1 MAQQAQQ
8 DQVDQAGRPA
18 PQAQQDLVDLAE
30 QQVQVAQAEQAAAA
44 PEAKDTLLMLVA
56 DRMFTA
62 DTAVAVEDLLL
73 DMVHN
78 QDMVFTAAEAEAATG
93 AVMEDM
99 NIVRNQVI
107 PVVIF
112 TDITQDVMFTAV
124 TGDMEET

>member
-44 PEAKDTLLMLVA
+44 PEAKDTLLKLV

-62 DTAVAVEDLLL
+62 DTAVAVEDLLQDL
-73 DMVHN
+73 AHN
-78 QDMVFTAAEAEAATG
+78 QDMVFTAAAAEAATG
-93 AVMEDM
+93 AVMQDM